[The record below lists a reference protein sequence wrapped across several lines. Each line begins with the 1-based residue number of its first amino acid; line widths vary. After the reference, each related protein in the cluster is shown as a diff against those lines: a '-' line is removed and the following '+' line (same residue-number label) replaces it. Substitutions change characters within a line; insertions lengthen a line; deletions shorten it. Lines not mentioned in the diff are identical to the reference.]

1 MVLWVVVC
9 AVLAA
14 SLIAASRSCSFWDHD
29 GALLATGPVT
39 VAVMFAVY
47 LGQPKPDRTE
57 GLVLPL
63 LLGIV
68 GSIVTYFGV
77 LFCSLYFA
85 HCG

>member
-1 MVLWVVVC
+1 MVLWVVAC

-14 SLIAASRSCSFWDHD
+14 SLIAASRNCSFWDRD
-29 GALLATGPVT
+29 GALLAVGPVT

-47 LGQPKPDRTE
+47 LGQPEPDRTE
-57 GLVLPL
+57 GLVLPF

-68 GSIVTYFGV
+68 AGILTYFGV

>member
-1 MVLWVVVC
+1 MFGVVAC

-14 SLIAASRSCSFWDHD
+14 SLVAASRSCSFWDHD
-29 GALLATGPVT
+29 GALLAAGPVT

-47 LGQPKPDRTE
+47 LGQREPDRTE
-57 GLVLPL
+57 GLVLPF

-68 GSIVTYFGV
+68 ASIVTYFGV